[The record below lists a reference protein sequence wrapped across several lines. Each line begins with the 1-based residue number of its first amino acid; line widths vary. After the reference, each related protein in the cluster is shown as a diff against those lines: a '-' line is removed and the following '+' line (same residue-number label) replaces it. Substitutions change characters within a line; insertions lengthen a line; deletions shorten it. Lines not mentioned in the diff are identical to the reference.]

1 MKSIPSLTIVLYGV
15 LHGSQQCLLVNKFVD
30 LSLYIEFALLQ
41 FMEYMQMFSFV
52 AVT

>member
-1 MKSIPSLTIVLYGV
+1 MFVCGQICGFESL
-15 LHGSQQCLLVNKFVD
+15 H
-30 LSLYIEFALLQ
+30 EFALLQ